1 MGFIDDV
8 KKRLS
13 VIPAIKRAE
22 EAINDGLQIVWETDP
37 EKMQF
42 EKLRSYG
49 SIERHCKAEIL
60 RIDQFD
66 ISDYAQHID
75 ILADTDPSYM
85 ELMAILMNGGKLIPP
100 IVQESCIIIDGEE
113 KAMPYSL
120 VDGNHRITLARF
132 FGLDS
137 VPVLVTKGETNQY
150 WFTPDKWEFE
160 CGRIREETKH
170 EHCLSWTEYNGVRV
184 KSADGKVF
192 TFKDHEAC
200 VDTSN
205 TDYLVI
211 QEFQK

>member
-1 MGFIDDV
+1 MGLIDDV

-42 EKLRSYG
+42 EKLRSYSG
-49 SIERHCKAEIL
+49 LERCFKSEIL

-66 ISDYAQHID
+66 ISDYTFS
-75 ILADTDPSYM
+75 ADLLTSADPSYM
-85 ELMAILMNGGKLIPP
+85 ELITILMNGGRLIPP
-100 IVQESCIIIDGEE
+100 MVQEGYAIVDGEE
-113 KAMPYSL
+113 KAVSYSL
-120 VDGNHRITLARF
+120 IDGNHRVTLARF

-137 VPVLVTKGETNQY
+137 VPVLVIKGETVQY
-150 WFTPDKWEFE
+150 WFTLDKWEFE

-170 EHCLSWTEYNGVRV
+170 EHGFSWTEYNGVRV

-211 QEFQK
+211 Q